1 MMIIFTLGLVLLHC
15 ILARENSEQVVNS
28 ELQRL
33 LRVNAA
39 LTAVQALTSED
50 EVGARTMSGPVC
62 CKCCDGSFTLSM
74 SGSCSSCQ
82 GKVDMIFYHPD
93 RTHLLDLTCDMSTEE
108 KRLACA
114 KKCTTVDF
122 DEVTQLRPPQGTRCT
137 TKLQSLISQEKNIV
151 EVNAALQKS
160 LQALKSEA
168 KARVPTVKNP
178 VCCKCCDGTFTLSM
192 SGSCSWCKGKVDM
205 IFRHPD
211 RTYLHK
217 FTCDMSTGEKRLAC
231 AKKCTT
237 VDLDEVTQ
245 IRSPEVTGCTAELQ
259 LLNREQKHM
268 VEAKAALKKSP
279 QPLNSEVEASVGYNC
294 SPEDAKALVDALEQQ
309 ADKMYET
316 SANYK
321 TMKEQFIAGIDAG
334 KAIVASPTAT
344 KDKRLSLCKGLKGK
358 ASGYYGIKGCKAYI
372 ELVYDNCH
380 IADEVSVGQI
390 ETTVC
395 CKCCDGTFK
404 LSMDGS
410 CSSCGGKIDV
420 IFKHPDR
427 AFYSEFTCDISTR
440 ESRLACEKKCTTVDL
455 WEVTNIPSPEG
466 TECTSL
472 LSSEQ
477 QQLVAVNTA
486 LKALRAVHSEESVG
500 EEEGCWEAC
509 GNSGLKPCD
518 FCVKRGKTACCRK
531 WWKECAF
538 IWGCDDKHCCVDPQK
553 DVTETVSAVKGVASL
568 FG

>member
-1 MMIIFTLGLVLLHC
+1 MG
-15 ILARENSEQVVNS
+15 
-28 ELQRL
+28 
-33 LRVNAA
+33 
-39 LTAVQALTSED
+39 
-50 EVGARTMSGPVC
+50 
-62 CKCCDGSFTLSM
+62 
-74 SGSCSSCQ
+74 
-82 GKVDMIFYHPD
+82 
-93 RTHLLDLTCDMSTEE
+93 CDMSTEE
-108 KRLACA
+108 KRLACV

-122 DEVTQLRPPQGTRCT
+122 DEVTQLPPPQGTRCT
-137 TKLQSLISQEKNIV
+137 TKLQSLISQEKNMV

-268 VEAKAALKKSP
+268 VEAKAALKKSTK
-279 QPLNSEVEASVGYNC
+279 PLNSE
-294 SPEDAKALVDALEQQ
+294 
-309 ADKMYET
+309 
-316 SANYK
+316 
-321 TMKEQFIAGIDAG
+321 
-334 KAIVASPTAT
+334 
-344 KDKRLSLCKGLKGK
+344 
-358 ASGYYGIKGCKAYI
+358 
-372 ELVYDNCH
+372 
-380 IADEVSVGQI
+380 DEVSVGQI

-410 CSSCGGKIDV
+410 CSSCGGRIDV

-440 ESRLACEKKCTTVDL
+440 ERRLACEKKCTTVDL

-486 LKALRAVHSEESVG
+486 LKALRAVYSEESVG

-518 FCVKRGKTACCRK
+518 FCVKRGKKACCRK